1 LLPLHDLAI
10 SAAAAAAV
18 VKVTRARP
26 MLECINGLVVN
37 VLVVVIL
44 VSNQS
49 NLLVKANWK
58 LISVDVTYVNENN
71 TNNNNMLVKIH
82 YSYVLFPTYVH

>member
-10 SAAAAAAV
+10 SAAV
-18 VKVTRARP
+18 VKATRARP

-49 NLLVKANWK
+49 NLLAKANWK
-58 LISVDVTYVNENN
+58 LISVDVTYINEN
-71 TNNNNMLVKIH
+71 T
-82 YSYVLFPTYVH
+82 PTIIIC

>member
-10 SAAAAAAV
+10 SASAAV
-18 VKVTRARP
+18 VKATRARP
-26 MLECINGLVVN
+26 MLECINGFVVN

-58 LISVDVTYVNENN
+58 LISADVTYINENN
-71 TNNNNMLVKIH
+71 TNNNNMLAKIH
-82 YSYVLFPTYVH
+82 YSYVLFPAYVH